1 MAIETMEMGIIL
13 MEIILNTNYMD
24 VGINF
29 GKYGGQVGAFNAPLD
44 EHPSNLMPCP
54 GVLCVIFLV
63 YVFSVEESS
72 CSSVSTGH

>member
-1 MAIETMEMGIIL
+1 MARSL
-13 MEIILNTNYMD
+13 KPNYMHAGFD
-24 VGINF
+24 L
-29 GKYGGQVGAFNAPLD
+29 GKGGGQVGAFNAPLD

-54 GVLCVIFLV
+54 GVLRFIFLV